1 MADPTPMDEVAFLT
15 ITKYGA
21 DQLGIDGNVGDT
33 GLAVWML
40 EQALESAKSRHAK
53 YLLEQQRKLIVPS
66 IDLDPIDHHPNYP
79 VIPLGDRPD
88 EIARREKFGVV
99 HR

>member
-1 MADPTPMDEVAFLT
+1 MATPTPMDEVAFLT

-21 DQLGIDGNVGDT
+21 DQLGVDGNVGDT

-53 YLLEQQRKLIVPS
+53 YLISQQRPYIVPS
-66 IDLDPIDHHPNYP
+66 TDLDPVDHRPEFP
-79 VIPLGDRPD
+79 VLPLGDRPD
-88 EIARREKFGVV
+88 EVARRLSLAKP
-99 HR
+99 